1 MGSRGAS
8 SSKSGGGGVAASNS
22 AGELKPKI
30 FLKPR
35 PSGVRGALYDRRTDE
50 ENFGGVYL
58 RVQLKNGKW
67 GKPLKYEAHG
77 NEKPEDIL
85 KRISKNNPKS
95 KFRMVYENESV

>member
-8 SSKSGGGGVAASNS
+8 SGKSGGAAASNS
-22 AGELKPKI
+22 AGELKPKT

-35 PSGVRGALYDRRTDE
+35 PNGVQGVLYDRRTDE

-58 RVQLKNGKW
+58 RSQLKNGGW
-67 GKPLKYEAHG
+67 GKPVKYQAYG
-77 NEKPEDIL
+77 NETPEDIL
-85 KRISKNNPKS
+85 KRISQNNPKS